1 MTYKV
6 GIIGTGFGTKVQ
18 YPAMDAHPDFE
29 VVALAARDFDKT
41 KKLAE
46 ELKIAA
52 YEDWRELLF
61 LDIDLISVVTP
72 PYLHFEMGMEV
83 MKAGK
88 HLLLEKPTTSN
99 ADEAKQLFRYAEDHG
114 LVGMMSH
121 EFRNLPERAYLRDL
135 IAEDKAGRLREVH
148 MQQFFGFAARSDVP
162 KFGWLWQSLY
172 DGGMVGAIGS
182 HVFDWLRYT
191 IDDEFKSLQGSI
203 YIRNPLRED
212 HDGNLQEVT
221 ADDGFSMV
229 FETRKGVTGDL
240 VLTSTMSPAP
250 ASRLLISGDKGTL
263 MLEGNTISFGEI
275 GKSFE
280 ELVIP
285 DRYALD
291 NSLIDKDGR
300 IPPYI
305 KFLDILSQSLK
316 DGVSY
321 EPSLY
326 DGWMNQEVLD
336 ALKLSD
342 KTGSKI
348 SL

>member
-18 YPAMDAHPDFE
+18 FPAMDVHPDFE
-29 VVALAARDFDKT
+29 VVALAGRDFDKT
-41 KKLAE
+41 KKLASE
-46 ELKIAA
+46 VGITA

-83 MKAGK
+83 LKAGK

-99 ADEAKQLFRYAEDHG
+99 ASEAKQLFRYAEDHG
-114 LVGMMSH
+114 LIGMMSH
-121 EFRNLPERAYLRDL
+121 EFRNLPERAYLSNL
-135 IAEDKAGRLREVH
+135 VKEGKAGKLREVH
-148 MQQFFGFAARSDVP
+148 MQEFFGFAARSDVP

-172 DGGMVGAIGS
+172 DGGMLGAIGS
-182 HVFDWLRYT
+182 HIFDWLRYT
-191 IDDEFKSLQGSI
+191 IDDEFKSLHGSI
-203 YIRNPLRED
+203 YTRNPVRED

-221 ADDGFSMV
+221 ADDGFSMI
-229 FETRKGVTGDL
+229 FDTRKEVTGEI

-263 MLEGNTISFGEI
+263 MLEGKTLSFGEI
-275 GKSFE
+275 GKQFE
-280 ELVIP
+280 EITIP
-285 DRYALD
+285 ESYALD
-291 NSLIDKDGR
+291 NSLIEKDGR

-305 KFLDILSQSLK
+305 KFLDILSRSLI
-316 DGVSY
+316 DGISY

-336 ALKLSD
+336 ALKLSN
-342 KTGSKI
+342 KTGNRV
-348 SL
+348 LL

>member
-18 YPAMDAHPDFE
+18 FPAMNAHPDFE
-29 VVALAARDFDKT
+29 VVALAGRDFDKA
-41 KKLAE
+41 KKQAE
-46 ELKIAA
+46 ELGITA

-61 LDIDLISVVTP
+61 LDIDLISVATP
-72 PYLHFEMGMEV
+72 PYLHFEMAMEV

-121 EFRNLPERAYLRDL
+121 EFRNLPERAYLREL
-135 IAEDKAGRLREVH
+135 IQEGKAGKLREVH
-148 MQQFFGFAARSDVP
+148 MQEFFGFAARSDVP

-172 DGGMVGAIGS
+172 DGGMLGAIGS

-203 YIRNPLRED
+203 YTRNPVRED
-212 HDGNLQEVT
+212 HDGNLHEVT

-229 FETRKGVTGDL
+229 FETKKGVAGDL
-240 VLTSTMSPAP
+240 VLTCTMSPAP
-250 ASRLLISGDKGTL
+250 ASRLLISGDKGTF
-263 MLEGNTISFGEI
+263 MLEGKTLSFGEI
-275 GKSFE
+275 GKPFE
-280 ELVIP
+280 EISIP
-285 DRYALD
+285 ESYALD
-291 NSLIDKDGR
+291 NSLIEKDGR

-305 KFLDILSQSLK
+305 KFLDILSKSLK
-316 DGVSY
+316 DGISY

-336 ALKLSD
+336 ALKLSN
-342 KTGSKI
+342 KTGDKI
-348 SL
+348 NL